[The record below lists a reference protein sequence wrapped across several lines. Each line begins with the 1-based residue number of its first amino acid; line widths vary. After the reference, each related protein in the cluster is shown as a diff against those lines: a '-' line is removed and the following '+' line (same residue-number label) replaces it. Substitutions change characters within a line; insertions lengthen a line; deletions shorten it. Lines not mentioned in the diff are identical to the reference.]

1 MSSRLEKTRSL
12 LKSSELDAL
21 IVSNP
26 YNRRYLSGF
35 DGSAGLLVIGA
46 EEAMLLTDFRY
57 LDQAKAQTAEC
68 TVHLWQDDLY
78 RFLAAILEEAGWK
91 RVGFEAKHV
100 SYAACEEMKEKL
112 AAELVPIEESAE
124 RQRMVKNAAELAIL
138 RRGAIIL
145 DQAFEYICSIIE
157 PGACEKEIA
166 RELEIYLL
174 RQGSEERSFRFI
186 VASGVRGAMPHGI
199 ASEKIVQKGDL
210 VTLDF
215 GAYFEAYATDMTRT
229 VVCGE
234 PDERQLE
241 IYDIVKKAQQE
252 AFMALRP
259 GKLGQEVDGIAR
271 KIIAEAGYGDYYGHG
286 LGHGVGL
293 ETHEQPVLNH
303 RSKTVL
309 QPGMVVTLEPGIY
322 IPGWGGV
329 RIEDMVLVTTG
340 EAERLTTCN
349 RDLVIIN

>member
-1 MSSRLEKTRSL
+1 MSRRLKKIRSL
-12 LKSSELDAL
+12 LRSSELDAL

-35 DGSAGLLVIGA
+35 DGTAGLLVIGT
-46 EEAMLLTDFRY
+46 EKAMLITDFRY
-57 LDQAKAQTAEC
+57 FDQAKAQAADC
-68 TVHLWQDDLY
+68 SVHRWQDDLY
-78 RFLAAILEEAGWK
+78 SSLAGLVEEAGWK

-124 RQRMVKNAAELAIL
+124 RQRMVKNAAEIALL
-138 RRGAIIL
+138 RRGAKIL
-145 DQAFEYICSIIE
+145 DQAFAYICSCIE
-157 PGACEKEIA
+157 PGMCEKEIA

-174 RQGSEERSFRFI
+174 RQGSEERSFSFI
-186 VASGVRGAMPHGI
+186 VASGVRGAMPHGT
-199 ASEKIVQKGDL
+199 ASEKIVQKGEL
-210 VTLDF
+210 ITIDF
-215 GAYFEAYATDMTRT
+215 GAYFDAYATDMTRT

-234 PDERQLE
+234 PDKRQLE

-252 AFMALRP
+252 AFMILRP
-259 GKLGQEVDGIAR
+259 GKLGQEVDGRAR
-271 KIIAEAGYGDYYGHG
+271 KIIAEAGYGDYFGHG

-293 ETHEQPVLNH
+293 ETHEQPVLNP
-303 RSKTVL
+303 RSKTEL

-329 RIEDMVLVTTG
+329 RIEDMVLVTAG
-340 EAERLTTCN
+340 EAERLTACD
-349 RDLVIIN
+349 RDLKIIN